1 MSLKPD
7 TRVPNPYPETKAEKG
22 LVRQLSSLRFQSSP
36 AAVTEIGQDFIEEV
50 KCDLVI
56 LPDIAG

>member
-7 TRVPNPYPETKAEKG
+7 PRVPNPYPETPAEKG

-36 AAVTEIGQDFIEEV
+36 AAVTEIGQDFIEV